1 MSKAIINHQEVVD
14 LLKLT
19 MLIYNYGKDFSM
31 KSGQDIEHFIG
42 SLKKEENS
50 NLLDNVNDLR
60 KEVLFSIAESSPHGE
75 ILGFVST
82 AETDLQCAVTVSHA
96 KKRINVIFRGSES
109 KSDWYY
115 DLKIFKHKLEEKFQ
129 DDENNVYVHLGF
141 YQQLMNNGSYDKILK
156 LVKEG
161 LAEHSDY
168 ELYISGHSLGG
179 ALCTLFGYLLS
190 CELLNKVTVVSFASP
205 RVGNEEWKKVFDNKE
220 NLVHF
225 RVTNNRDIVTAAPMW
240 GYKHTGHNIR
250 LFDDSYLYYPDYTYN
265 GWWEFSLFNCWSVGD
280 HDCDLYYTR
289 LVKNNW

>member
-1 MSKAIINHQEVVD
+1 MTTEILKHEEVVD

-31 KSGQDIEHFIG
+31 KNGQDITEFIKSLG
-42 SLKKEENS
+42 SDENS

-60 KEVLFSIAESSPHGE
+60 KEVLFSIAQSSPHGE
-75 ILGFVST
+75 ILGFVNDSK
-82 AETDLQCAVTVSHA
+82 TDLQCAVTISHT

-129 DDENNVYVHLGF
+129 NDDNSVYVHLGF
-141 YQQLMNNGSYDKILK
+141 FEQLMNNGSYDKILK

-161 LAEHSDY
+161 LSEHGDY
-168 ELYISGHSLGG
+168 ELFITGHSLGG

-205 RVGNEEWKKVFDNKE
+205 RVGNEDWKNTFDNKE
-220 NLVHF
+220 NLIHY
-225 RVTNNRDIVTAAPMW
+225 RVTNNRDIVTASPMW
-240 GYKHTGHNIR
+240 GYNHTGNNIR
-250 LFDDSYLYYPDYTYN
+250 LFEDSYLYYPDYSYN
-265 GWWEFSLFNCWSVGD
+265 SWWEFSLFNCWSVRD
-280 HDCDLYYTR
+280 HDCDLYYKR
-289 LVKNNW
+289 LVKNIW